1 MTDNND
7 NKDAALAAEQSPKP
21 EIVTQI
27 NATYDNTEDRIVLR
41 ATSNLNREFKL
52 WITFKIFRLLMG
64 AFDKIDN
71 TAAPAHMPET
81 SREAVKEFHR
91 EQSLKKANFT
101 KNYKDDHL
109 EPVFGDKPLLIDTI
123 KVQMKNNAEVV
134 IMTFCGEGKE
144 CGIPLTK
151 DALTPTRHLLERAAA
166 KGEWAPAPESV
177 EATSLSENIPSDGKD
192 KILH

>member
-7 NKDAALAAEQSPKP
+7 KKDAVLAAEQSPKP
-21 EIVTQI
+21 EVVTQI
-27 NATYDNTEDRIVLR
+27 NAVYDATEDRIVLR

-52 WITFKIFRLLMG
+52 WVTFRIFRLLMG

-81 SREAVKEFHR
+81 SREAVKEFRR
-91 EQSLKKANFT
+91 EQSLKQANFT
-101 KNYKDDHL
+101 KQYKDDHL
-109 EPVFGDKPLLIDTI
+109 EPVFGEKPLLIDTI

-166 KGEWAPAPESV
+166 KGEWAPPPEAV
-177 EATSLSENIPSDGKD
+177 EATGVADAKSSDGKD